1 MYDPQ
6 KNIKEYQHLKN
17 TTEVPTLLS
26 AGKPGVA
33 GRLLSLLTP
42 DSGVLLNLLTLGVL
56 TDVDLGVPLGVPE
69 EGGSLGDLE
78 VRDGLT
84 CFGVK
89 AFSCGEC
96 FNNKSQIK
104 VNINQLKK
112 NTHYK
117 GIHQLLLPNHFI
129 NYVLVHQ

>member
-1 MYDPQ
+1 M
-6 KNIKEYQHLKN
+6 
-17 TTEVPTLLS
+17 
-26 AGKPGVA
+26 A

-56 TDVDLGVPLGVPE
+56 TDVDLEVPLGVTE
-69 EGGSLGDLE
+69 AGGSLGDLE

-96 FNNKSQIK
+96 FNNKCQIT
-104 VNINQLKK
+104 VNINQFKK
-112 NTHYK
+112 FFTEVS
-117 GIHQLLLPNHFI
+117 I
-129 NYVLVHQ
+129 NYFFQINS